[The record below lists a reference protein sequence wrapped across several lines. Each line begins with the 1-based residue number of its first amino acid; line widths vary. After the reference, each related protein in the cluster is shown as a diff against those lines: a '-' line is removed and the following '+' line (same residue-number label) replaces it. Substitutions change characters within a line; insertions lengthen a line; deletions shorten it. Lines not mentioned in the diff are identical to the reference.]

1 MRLKLDNNIYYIDN
15 DNFKTIQIRVL
26 FHFKEKQEELA
37 LSTLLPNLLNYMDED
52 YPDEDTFRR
61 AKLEKYILNT
71 SCGKHSIGL
80 ESCMS
85 FDMVIPDV
93 DTLGEDLLEEQFKLF
108 EGFIYRPLIVNNG
121 FLEFELEREKENL
134 RTFIDNSYKNIR
146 PYQSIKIKELVD
158 DQNVL
163 SMVITNNMDLID
175 KVNPNNLYEFYK
187 NIITNNNCTV
197 FVMGN
202 FDHKRMDTLLNKYI
216 IKNNKC
222 TDLNLKY
229 NYFLKPRKDIN
240 KVNEK
245 SHFKDSSLSLV
256 YKIKDMKE
264 KDKITL
270 SMIHGLLTS
279 LSSRLLN
286 KKLRDEEEL
295 VYSAFASP
303 YIHYGCLEIT
313 AFINKKNKN
322 LVYKKILEVIEDLKN
337 SKMIDP
343 LLDNLKDRKRIALIK
358 GLDDKYYI
366 FNEVMLDVLKIEKK
380 QDVVY
385 KKMLKITSK
394 DICELVDRL
403 VLDTIYFIEEENK

>member
-1 MRLKLDNNIYYIDN
+1 
-15 DNFKTIQIRVL
+15 
-26 FHFKEKQEELA
+26 
-37 LSTLLPNLLNYMDED
+37 
-52 YPDEDTFRR
+52 
-61 AKLEKYILNT
+61 
-71 SCGKHSIGL
+71 
-80 ESCMS
+80 
-85 FDMVIPDV
+85 
-93 DTLGEDLLEEQFKLF
+93 
-108 EGFIYRPLIVNNG
+108 
-121 FLEFELEREKENL
+121 
-134 RTFIDNSYKNIR
+134 
-146 PYQSIKIKELVD
+146 
-158 DQNVL
+158 
-163 SMVITNNMDLID
+163 
-175 KVNPNNLYEFYK
+175 
-187 NIITNNNCTV
+187 
-197 FVMGN
+197 MGN

-313 AFINKKNKN
+313 AFINKKNKK